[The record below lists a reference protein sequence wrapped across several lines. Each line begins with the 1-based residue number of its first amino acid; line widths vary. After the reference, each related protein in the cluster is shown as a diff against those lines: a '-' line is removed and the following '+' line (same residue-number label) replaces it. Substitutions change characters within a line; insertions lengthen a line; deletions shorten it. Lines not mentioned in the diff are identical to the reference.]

1 MRAFLLCFPPV
12 LFPTL
17 DHLVLSSIIH
27 HVVSVKSNLPLRTS
41 DLNRGDCLHK
51 WERADYLPLPPGFT
65 FVPAFNRC
73 PYVIKQDF
81 AEGKVCSK
89 EVFQLLVLFHFC
101 FLELEKFT
109 KWFHRVPLN
118 SNEIGTQKSQL
129 KDCEKQE
136 NLSLQRRWMV
146 LVTQLIWPVTRWVT
160 ERERPRPALHL

>member
-118 SNEIGTQKSQL
+118 SNEIGTQKSQWKIVRNKKTCL
-129 KDCEKQE
+129 CRGDGFNYSVNMASYQMGHRK
-136 NLSLQRRWMV
+136 
-146 LVTQLIWPVTRWVT
+146 
-160 ERERPRPALHL
+160 RET